1 MLLSLSLMIPD
12 ARKAEAIYCRHHLC
26 FWNVMECDKIEKKLG
41 NLSGLVLGAFSHHLM
56 TVINDRVGF

>member
-1 MLLSLSLMIPD
+1 MPERLKPYIAD
-12 ARKAEAIYCRHHLC
+12 TNLC

-41 NLSGLVLGAFSHHLM
+41 NLSGLVLGAFSHHLI

>member
-1 MLLSLSLMIPD
+1 
-12 ARKAEAIYCRHHLC
+12 
-26 FWNVMECDKIEKKLG
+26 MECDKIEKKLG